1 MSVVAP
7 DGLVDR
13 LAAAIQGRILSGEI
27 STGTRLRQASLAS
40 DFGVSRTP
48 VREAL
53 RKLESSGLVVVQPNR
68 GAVVLGPNARAV
80 RGAYAVRAE
89 LEGFA
94 AGQAA
99 LHIDDAQ
106 LDRLRDAEAIF
117 RTSIQQVIDDRQRGI
132 ERDWTMESAWER
144 ANNLFHLVIHE
155 AADNPQLVE
164 SIEHLHR
171 RFPRFLT
178 WTALSRSTRLLAE
191 NIEQHHRVL
200 AAIEERDAAAAR
212 TAMAEHVR
220 AAGELVARLLEGGG
234 YG

>member
-1 MSVVAP
+1 MTAIAT

-27 STGTRLRQASLAS
+27 ATGARLRQASLAS

-53 RKLESSGLVVVQPNR
+53 RKLESSGLVVVEPNR

-94 AGQAA
+94 AEEAA
-99 LHIDDAQ
+99 RHIHDAQ
-106 LDRLRDAEAIF
+106 LERLREAEAIF
-117 RTSIQQVIDDRQRGI
+117 RTSIEQVIEDRQNGI
-132 ERDWTMESAWER
+132 RRDWTMESAWER
-144 ANNLFHLVIHE
+144 ANNLFHSVIQE
-155 AADNPQLVE
+155 AAENPQLVE

-178 WTALSRSTRLLAE
+178 WTALNRSTRLLSE

-200 AAIEERDAAAAR
+200 MAIEARDPAAAR
-212 TAMAEHVR
+212 ATMAEHIR
-220 AAGELVARLLEGGG
+220 TAGELVARLLEGGE